1 MGNANDISQLK
12 FQKMLIDQ
20 LDQQLLCC
28 DTQLQEGLK
37 QTDRSDRMQF
47 PLVFYRRWAF
57 RTLPECLGRI
67 YADLFKFRA
76 ERLDVI
82 CASFFFFFL
91 IVQSDELR
99 GGPSVVWWQ
108 SLQLLGNAEE
118 KLVPAASGYPELY
131 ERERTTLPVIFY
143 HIKGSVVRNNSPS
156 LSHNSFKSE
165 HTDTIHIWRC

>member
-1 MGNANDISQLK
+1 MLWHTAPGGIKADRQIRQNALSSCFLQAVSVSHAARVPRVH
-12 FQKMLIDQ
+12 
-20 LDQQLLCC
+20 LCRFI
-28 DTQLQEGLK
+28 QIQSREA
-37 QTDRSDRMQF
+37 
-47 PLVFYRRWAF
+47 RRNLCF
-57 RTLPECLGRI
+57 
-67 YADLFKFRA
+67 F
-76 ERLDVI
+76 
-82 CASFFFFFL
+82 SFFSFFL

-108 SLQLLGNAEE
+108 SLQLLGNVEE
-118 KLVPAASGYPELY
+118 ELVPAASGYPELY